1 MLYFVLL
8 DTCCQNIEVV
18 YSSETTPVATMR
30 PERFGRYTLSSETV
44 NGRRFYESDF
54 DEGPSGYG
62 IWWTGSDGSW
72 RIGPVSYKGQVY
84 GLSAYVNEK
93 CVENVHP
100 WNYLPSSGWTSF
112 GSTLSTNC
120 VNTIADS
127 GCKSHKYNSNYVYL
141 IDIHNLNYIFEKNFV
156 NSLLPNT

>member
-1 MLYFVLL
+1 MILHFVSL

-18 YSSETTPVATMR
+18 YSSDTPTTDTMR

-44 NGRRFYESDF
+44 NGRGFYESDF
-54 DEGPSGYG
+54 DQPNGYG

-72 RIGPVSYKGQVY
+72 RIGPISYKGQVY
-84 GLSAYVNEK
+84 GLRAYIDEK

-112 GSTLSTNC
+112 GSKLSTNC
-120 VNTIADS
+120 VNSNTNS
-127 GCKSHKYNSNYVYL
+127 GKSH
-141 IDIHNLNYIFEKNFV
+141 
-156 NSLLPNT
+156 